1 MRYSGIGG
9 QAVIEG
15 VMMKA
20 SDQYA
25 VSVRKPDGEI
35 EVKVEKFK
43 SLKDRYAIAGIPVVR
58 GIVAFVESLVM
69 GMKTLNYSASFW
81 EEEEQKAD
89 IQKKKDK
96 NKNQE
101 QGRGN
106 DLVMGLV
113 VMLAVV
119 LAVGLFVLL
128 PFFVSELLSKAVPS
142 VQLRGLIEGVIR
154 VALFVIYVKTISCME
169 DIHRVFMYHGAEH
182 KCINCLENGL
192 ELTVDNAR
200 KQTTVH
206 KRCGTSFMLVVMF
219 VSILFFMFISV
230 STLWLR
236 MLLRILLIP
245 VIAGLSYEFI
255 IFAGKTEN
263 PVMTILSKPGLW
275 LQSLTT
281 KEPDDAMLE
290 VAISSVEAVFDWKKF
305 LEESVQQPDQEE
317 INQKETGE
325 NIEEAASTDE
335 KSELETAGFEV
346 VEVGDEEEDDEILQ
360 SLDRYFDDHEKTV
373 TSEEKMTLRQML
385 ERGRLEL
392 FRAEVP
398 EPGENAW
405 YLLQSC
411 FSNKDFSYRRNDYF
425 FHQEDEVDEM
435 VQNRFF
441 EAVKKRSQRIP
452 LEYILG
458 YTEFMGLVFEVDE
471 NVLIPRQD
479 TELLVETA
487 IPLCDGKRVL
497 DLCTGSGCIG
507 LSIAVAG
514 TPGEVI
520 LTDISEKALDTAK
533 KNLLRLQRQYGRF
546 LHTKRGISMICGDL
560 WDPVQGKY
568 DVIVSNPPYI
578 ETGVIQELMPE
589 VKDFEPRSALD
600 GGVEGMDFYQRIVER
615 ASEYLNQ
622 EGMLCLEIGYNQ
634 GECVR
639 TLMERHGFSDIKVYK
654 DLAGCDR
661 VVTGKYIDQ

>member
-20 SDQYA
+20 SDRYA
-25 VSVRKPDGEI
+25 VSVRKPDGKI
-35 EVKVEKFK
+35 EVKVEKYK

-69 GMKTLNYSASFW
+69 GTKTLNYSASFW

-89 IQKKKDK
+89 TQKKNDK
-96 NKNQE
+96 NKNPE
-101 QGRGN
+101 QGKGN

-113 VMLAVV
+113 VMLAVI

-128 PFFVSELLSKAVPS
+128 PFFVSELLSKVVPS

-236 MLLRILLIP
+236 MLLRVLLIP

-263 PVMTILSKPGLW
+263 PIMKILSKPGLW

-281 KEPDDAMLE
+281 KEPEDAMLE

-305 LEESVQQPDQEE
+305 LKESAEQPARED
-317 INQKETGE
+317 TGE
-325 NIEEAASTDE
+325 NIEEAAATDE
-335 KSELETAGFEV
+335 KSELEDAGFEI
-346 VEVGDEEEDDEILQ
+346 VEVSDNEEDDEILHA
-360 SLDRYFDDHEKTV
+360 LDRYFDDSVK
-373 TSEEKMTLRQML
+373 EEDKMTLRQML
-385 ERGRLEL
+385 EQGRLEL
-392 FRAEVP
+392 FRAGVP

-425 FHQEDEVDEM
+425 IHQEDEVDET

-441 EAVKKRSQRIP
+441 AAVKKRSQRIP

-487 IPLCDGKRVL
+487 IPLCAGKRVL

-514 TPGEVI
+514 TPNEVV
-520 LTDISEKALDTAK
+520 LSDVSVKALEMAK
-533 KNLLRLQRQYGRF
+533 KNLLRLQREYGRF
-546 LHTKRGISMICGDL
+546 LHTKQGISMVCGDL
-560 WDPVQGKY
+560 WDPVQGTY

-578 ETGVIQELMPE
+578 ETGMISELMPE

-600 GGVEGMDFYQRIVER
+600 GGPEGMDFYQKIVEG
-615 ASEYLNQ
+615 ASEYLKL
-622 EGMLCLEIGYNQ
+622 GGLLCLEIGYNQ
-634 GECVR
+634 GERVR
-639 TLMERHGFSDIKVYK
+639 KLMERNGFSHVMVSK
-654 DLAGCDR
+654 DLMGHDR
-661 VVTGKYIDQ
+661 VVTGNYMDQ

>member
-25 VSVRKPDGEI
+25 VSVRKPDGKI
-35 EVKVEKFK
+35 EVKVEKYK

-81 EEEEQKAD
+81 EEEEQKAGT
-89 IQKKKDK
+89 QKKSDK
-96 NKNQE
+96 NKE
-101 QGRGN
+101 QGKGN

-192 ELTVDNAR
+192 ELTVENAR

-236 MLLRILLIP
+236 MLLRVLLIP

-281 KEPDDAMLE
+281 KEPEDEMLE

-305 LEESVQQPDQEE
+305 LEESAEQPDQQEPT
-317 INQKETGE
+317 QDETDE
-325 NIEEAASTDE
+325 NIEEAAATDE
-335 KSELETAGFEV
+335 KSELEAAGFEV
-346 VEVGDEEEDDEILQ
+346 VEVSDNEEDDEILQ
-360 SLDRYFDDHEKTV
+360 ALDRYFDDPEK
-373 TSEEKMTLRQML
+373 
-385 ERGRLEL
+385 
-392 FRAEVP
+392 
-398 EPGENAW
+398 
-405 YLLQSC
+405 
-411 FSNKDFSYRRNDYF
+411 
-425 FHQEDEVDEM
+425 
-435 VQNRFF
+435 
-441 EAVKKRSQRIP
+441 
-452 LEYILG
+452 
-458 YTEFMGLVFEVDE
+458 
-471 NVLIPRQD
+471 
-479 TELLVETA
+479 
-487 IPLCDGKRVL
+487 
-497 DLCTGSGCIG
+497 
-507 LSIAVAG
+507 
-514 TPGEVI
+514 
-520 LTDISEKALDTAK
+520 
-533 KNLLRLQRQYGRF
+533 
-546 LHTKRGISMICGDL
+546 
-560 WDPVQGKY
+560 
-568 DVIVSNPPYI
+568 
-578 ETGVIQELMPE
+578 
-589 VKDFEPRSALD
+589 
-600 GGVEGMDFYQRIVER
+600 
-615 ASEYLNQ
+615 
-622 EGMLCLEIGYNQ
+622 
-634 GECVR
+634 
-639 TLMERHGFSDIKVYK
+639 
-654 DLAGCDR
+654 
-661 VVTGKYIDQ
+661 